1 MLKIT
6 FLKEKIYMNNISDKV
21 MGNEKQKI
29 IHQLL
34 NMKFYKSSDDRQLYE
49 LTLQELKHEYRR
61 LLTTN

>member
-1 MLKIT
+1 
-6 FLKEKIYMNNISDKV
+6 MNNISDKV

>member
-6 FLKEKIYMNNISDKV
+6 FLKEKIYMSNISDKV
-21 MGNEKQKI
+21 MGNEKQQI